1 MPKEYYIVR
10 YRHLRRM
17 LDEVLPDVKITTL
30 GDRRVVSV
38 NTFDPQTKKNKRSRL
53 SVNDP
58 ENLRLINTAL
68 QRESLEDQLARLA
81 ENWKYDYSGS
91 LEAHCGDYIV
101 KPAEDNPYDSELW
114 ESLVNNS
121 YDRPADRS
129 IKHNDLIMKSDF
141 EVEVAKLLESMGIEY
156 KYEGKLIL
164 GAQGW
169 VFPDFSLHFPEYN
182 RCAFLEVLGG
192 LDNFAYSKSN
202 AEKINKYINAGLYPN
217 RDVTFIPGDYY
228 YRPDTD
234 SMRRI
239 ISTIAESFVQQYV
252 YSGRI

>member
-1 MPKEYYIVR
+1 MRIVQNRKAAEKHYRRIKEYAPKTGVV
-10 YRHLRRM
+10 RM
-17 LDEVLPDVKITTL
+17 LRLTEKQYDNITMITGEPDYQE
-30 GDRRVVSV
+30 
-38 NTFDPQTKKNKRSRL
+38 QT
-53 SVNDP
+53 V
-58 ENLRLINTAL
+58 
-68 QRESLEDQLARLA
+68 
-81 ENWKYDYSGS
+81 
-91 LEAHCGDYIV
+91 EAHCGDYIV

-164 GAQGW
+164 GAQGR